1 MKEVSSCQ
9 ENIDTRKQSAK
20 KIKKKKKKKLNS
32 LLNQTGLFAGEKC
45 PVIMKML
52 TWKQSESIPNYTEL
66 IAQPIRTF
74 AFIL

>member
-9 ENIDTRKQSAK
+9 ENIDTEAIGEKE
-20 KIKKKKKKKLNS
+20 KKKLIS

-45 PVIMKML
+45 PIIMKML

-66 IAQPIRTF
+66 IAQPIEPF
-74 AFIL
+74 AFILTL

>member
-9 ENIDTRKQSAK
+9 ENIDTEAISEKEK
-20 KIKKKKKKKLNS
+20 KRLNS

-45 PVIMKML
+45 PAIKKML
-52 TWKQSESIPNYTEL
+52 TWKQLESIPTEL
-66 IAQPIRTF
+66 IAQPIGPF